1 MTSEK
6 ALEAMK
12 QGKKI
17 RRKFWDQNVC
27 IGLDDTK
34 IIRNMT
40 YDSKYGSY
48 EYCMPTDLMSCDLL
62 ADDWEIHEPK
72 TWNNC
77 RCEFNPDPSESAK
90 IETGRDLWFVKA
102 NQHTEEYANKVRE
115 ILKNAHLEFKEET
128 TMYTDL
134 EITLKSG
141 ETITYSKGEW
151 DDYSY
156 DGKSV
161 AVKKSGA
168 WVGLY
173 NFDNVFCVELK
184 Q

>member
-1 MTSEK
+1 MTFEK

-12 QGKKI
+12 QGKKA
-17 RRKFWDQNVC
+17 
-27 IGLDDTK
+27 K
-34 IIRNMT
+34 IIGDEYPYFFKDGVLYHYDGEGGFEKQTLGFDSFMLFNHVVWEICEPVYGQMT
-40 YDSKYGSY
+40 YNEWKS
-48 EYCMPTDLMSCDLL
+48 
-62 ADDWEIHEPK
+62 
-72 TWNNC
+72 
-77 RCEFNPDPSESAK
+77 
-90 IETGRDLWFVKA
+90 
-102 NQHTEEYANKVRE
+102 
-115 ILKNAHLEFKEET
+115 LKNKLEPHKEEH

-134 EITLKSG
+134 EITFKSG
-141 ETITYSKGEW
+141 ETITYSNGEW

-184 Q
+184 QRAEE

>member
-1 MTSEK
+1 MTFEK

-12 QGKKI
+12 QGKKAKPKTD
-17 RRKFWDQNVC
+17 KFAYEIHNE
-27 IGLDDTK
+27 K
-34 IIRNMT
+34 I
-40 YDSKYGSY
+40 
-48 EYCMPTDLMSCDLL
+48 LL
-62 ADDWEIHEPK
+62 ADEYASFIDVTNIPVELLFAEWEIYEQK

-77 RCEFNPDPSESAK
+77 RCEFNPNP
-90 IETGRDLWFVKA
+90 
-102 NQHTEEYANKVRE
+102 
-115 ILKNAHLEFKEET
+115 FKEEP

-134 EITLKSG
+134 EIKFKSG

-156 DGKSV
+156 DGKAV
-161 AVKKSGA
+161 AVKKDGA

-184 Q
+184 SRED